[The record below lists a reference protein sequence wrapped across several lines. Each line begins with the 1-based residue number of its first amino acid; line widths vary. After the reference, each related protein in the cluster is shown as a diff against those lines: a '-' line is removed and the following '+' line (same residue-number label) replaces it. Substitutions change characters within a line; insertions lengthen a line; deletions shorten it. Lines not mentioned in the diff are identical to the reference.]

1 MLSTDFG
8 DNDHKF
14 HGAAP
19 KDIQPQRDEIIL
31 EHQKV
36 GPVENFS
43 VDPQKFSVQSF
54 SPLYKKES
62 EAPREAACLNCSSSK
77 RTHVIT

>member
-19 KDIQPQRDEIIL
+19 NHTPPQRDEIIL

-36 GPVENFS
+36 GTVENFS
-43 VDPQKFSVQSF
+43 VDP
-54 SPLYKKES
+54 
-62 EAPREAACLNCSSSK
+62 
-77 RTHVIT
+77 